1 MGYFFVGSNPGSYQS
16 GADRRFNRVPLPV
29 RKKICRH
36 NISISDSQATG
47 IQKIYD
53 VAEVQSESFNKD
65 ILCSD
70 RGIRRLGTE
79 DRRWPTNDISQPKE
93 MINLIKNV
101 VS

>member
-1 MGYFFVGSNPGSYQS
+1 MGYFFVGSSPGSYQS
-16 GADRRFNRVPLPV
+16 GTDRRLNRVPLPL

-36 NISISDSQATG
+36 NISGSQATG

-53 VAEVQSESFNKD
+53 VAEVQSKSFIKD
-65 ILCSD
+65 ILCSH
-70 RGIRRLGTE
+70 RGIRRLCTE
-79 DRRWPTNDISQPKE
+79 DSRWSTKNISRPKE

>member
-29 RKKICRH
+29 RKTICRH
-36 NISISDSQATG
+36 NISISGSQATG